1 MVQLE
6 SFSGLQALSRSTGGR
21 GHVLEAMQPNVFTIH
36 LFYITMRD
44 VYCENFV
51 VGRGVA
57 VKLSDFLNYVF
68 SFFHSSIR

>member
-1 MVQLE
+1 
-6 SFSGLQALSRSTGGR
+6 
-21 GHVLEAMQPNVFTIH
+21 VLEATQPNVFTIH